1 MSHKANDNYYEQQKE
16 LEEDQKEAIKQGE
29 FTEEERDRDEMK
41 MKTEEFYKVF
51 GRKVTK
57 SERDKMTMEKLLI
70 DISNNIHEYYRRGGD
85 PKILHD
91 TLINSMAYLQLSE
104 FISAG
109 DAFLRVAP
117 KY

>member
-1 MSHKANDNYYEQQKE
+1 MSHKANDNYYEQQKK
-16 LEEDQKEAIKQGE
+16 LEE
-29 FTEEERDRDEMK
+29 EMK
-41 MKTEEFYKVF
+41 REEFYKVF

-91 TLINSMAYLQLSE
+91 TLINPMSYLQLSE
-104 FISAG
+104 FISDG
-109 DAFLRVAP
+109 DAFLRNAP